1 MPDRRAVDDLTIEEL
16 ERILITKKREAR
28 LERLA
33 RYEQVG
39 RRRGDLPPAGAEDAP
54 DDDEASRLAYHSYLR
69 DERFERESRLRD
81 RLLLAVELAAT
92 LGLVA
97 VLVFAVMTVRNINQ
111 EAQAAQAEEV
121 ARFPTATPTPVLS
134 TVVLPGGH
142 TPPTDPEGA
151 QPNYDEVPA
160 RLRPLVEQQFQVPI
174 SSGTPA
180 PGQAV
185 RIRIPPLGVDA
196 SIVQGDGWE
205 QLKRG
210 VGQHIGSANPGQPG
224 NVVLSAH
231 NDIYGELFRHLDE
244 LEEGDEIIL
253 HTQTREV
260 VYRVLYW
267 RIVPPTEVNVIEP
280 TSEPIVTLISC
291 YPYLINS
298 DRIVVV
304 GELVE

>member
-16 ERILITKKREAR
+16 ERILVLKKRQAR
-28 LERLA
+28 LDRLA

-39 RRRGDLPPAGAEDAP
+39 RRRGDLPPGGSEDAP
-54 DDDEASRLAYHSYLR
+54 GDDTSQLPYHSYLR
-69 DERFERESRLRD
+69 DERSMKESRLRD
-81 RLLLAVELAAT
+81 RLLLAIELAAA

-97 VLVFAVMTVRNINQ
+97 VLVFAITTVQNINR

-121 ARFPTATPTPVLS
+121 ARFPTATPTAVLS

-180 PGQAV
+180 PSQAV
-185 RIRIPPLGVDA
+185 RIRIPALGVDA
-196 SIVQGDGWE
+196 SVVQGDGWE

-210 VGQHIGSANPGQPG
+210 VGQHIGSADPGQPG

-231 NDIYGELFRHLDE
+231 NDIYGELFRHLDQ
-244 LEEGDEIIL
+244 LEEGDEIVL
-253 HTQTREV
+253 HTQTREFT
-260 VYRVLYW
+260 YRVLYQ
-267 RIVPPTEVNVIEP
+267 RIVPPTEVSVMEP
-280 TSEPIVTLISC
+280 ASDPIVTLISC
-291 YPYLINS
+291 YPYLIDS

>member
-16 ERILITKKREAR
+16 ERILILKKRQAR
-28 LERLA
+28 LDRLE

-39 RRRGDLPPAGAEDAP
+39 RRRADQPPGGAEDAP
-54 DDDEASRLAYHSYLR
+54 GDDTSQLPYHSYLH
-69 DERFERESRLRD
+69 DERFAKESRLRD
-81 RLLLAVELAAT
+81 RLLLAIELAAA

-97 VLVFAVMTVRNINQ
+97 VLVFAVMTVRDINRD
-111 EAQAAQAEEV
+111 AQAAQAAEV
-121 ARFPTATPTPVLS
+121 AQFPTATPTAVLT

-160 RLRPLVEQQFQVPI
+160 RLRPLVEQQFQIPI

-185 RIRIPPLGVDA
+185 RIRIPALGVDA
-196 SIVQGDGWE
+196 AVVQGDGWE

-231 NDIYGELFRHLDE
+231 DDIYGELFRHLDE

-260 VYRVLYW
+260 IYRVLYW
-267 RIVPPTEVNVIEP
+267 RIVPPTEVSVMEP
-280 TSEPIVTLISC
+280 TSDPIVTLISC
-291 YPYLINS
+291 YPYLVNS

>member
-16 ERILITKKREAR
+16 ERILILKKRQAR
-28 LERLA
+28 LDRLE

-39 RRRGDLPPAGAEDAP
+39 RRRADQPPGGAEDAP
-54 DDDEASRLAYHSYLR
+54 GDDTSQLPYHSYLH
-69 DERFERESRLRD
+69 DERFAKESRLRD
-81 RLLLAVELAAT
+81 RLLLAIELAAA

-97 VLVFAVMTVRNINQ
+97 VLVFAVMTVRDINRD
-111 EAQAAQAEEV
+111 AQAAQAEEV
-121 ARFPTATPTPVLS
+121 AQFPTATPTAVLT

-160 RLRPLVEQQFQVPI
+160 RLRPLVEQQFQIPI

-185 RIRIPPLGVDA
+185 RIRIPALGVDA
-196 SIVQGDGWE
+196 AVVQGDGWE

-231 NDIYGELFRHLDE
+231 DDIYGELFRHLDE

-260 VYRVLYW
+260 TYRVLYW
-267 RIVPPTEVNVIEP
+267 RIVPPTEVSVMEP
-280 TSEPIVTLISC
+280 TSDPIVTLISC
-291 YPYLINS
+291 YPYLVNS

-304 GELVE
+304 GKLVE